1 VILGVLVLFT
11 GLFLADS
18 VQTLFKVFPP
28 ALLGVIL
35 MFGGLELASGI
46 RGNDW
51 SKEDRYV
58 MFLTAGVALWN
69 MGAAYAAGL
78 LLGWAFRR
86 GWFTA

>member
-1 VILGVLVLFT
+1 VLFA

-18 VQTLFKVFPP
+18 IQTLFRVFPP

-35 MFGGLELASGI
+35 LFGGLELAAGA
-46 RGNDW
+46 RPGNG

-58 MFLTAGVALWN
+58 LLLTAGVSLWN

-78 LLGWAFRR
+78 LLGWAFQRR
-86 GWFTA
+86 WIKA